1 MNADNATSNDKQT
14 TALDNLNNSFD
25 SVNRVRCFNHTLQL
39 SVKTLIKPFNVGMG
53 KTTEANI
60 DDMPALE
67 DFEDDNTDEENGVDD
82 DGGNG
87 AGQEDYDNVE
97 DEVDE
102 FAELSQDEQD
112 QIVNDTVAV
121 QQAVSKLQQLSFAV
135 I

>member
-1 MNADNATSNDKQT
+1 M
-14 TALDNLNNSFD
+14 
-25 SVNRVRCFNHTLQL
+25 
-39 SVKTLIKPFNVGMG
+39 GMG
-53 KTTEANI
+53 KTTEADI

-67 DFEDDNTDEENGVDD
+67 NLEDDNTNEENGVDD

-87 AGQEDYDNVE
+87 AGQEDYNNVE